1 MHTDRARLLKQ
12 VKGIGI
18 TAPDLLLP
26 SLGMCTLHCSLTLPT
41 LVLESPTTATIA
53 TIETLR
59 TVGADA
65 FGANRALE
73 DHSCSIY
80 CCYMGIRGSV
90 RIEQPLAVS

>member
-1 MHTDRARLLKQ
+1 MHTDRAKLLKQ

-26 SLGMCTLHCSLTLPT
+26 SLGMFSLHSSLTWPT
-41 LVLESPTTATIA
+41 LVLESPTTATIP

-65 FGANRALE
+65 FGAHRALE
-73 DHSCSIY
+73 GHSCSIY
-80 CCYMGIRGSV
+80 CCNMGIRGIV
-90 RIEQPLAVS
+90 CIEQPLAVS